1 MSQTPLAPVIASS
14 VRMIPWTI
22 HGWRPTSV
30 TIQPASMA
38 MIASTPETAT
48 MRRNHTVWGKS
59 RFRHQEIP
67 NQSPRKIIPVPIPT
81 IASKARCR
89 SVFAGGRSSSGTES
103 SPITSV
109 SVLQPTRNESSP
121 GIPIPNLTPSSVQ
134 IPPMY
139 SVTCVS
145 VSSTHSIAAN
155 LIGWCSAISRAA
167 VSPTKNWIGARIEA
181 TVSGISSPRRWWRSR
196 RPRSIPTAYTE
207 ATRKAVTR

>member
-67 NQSPRKIIPVPIPT
+67 SQIPRRIIPVPIPT
-81 IASKARCR
+81 IASKDRCR
-89 SVFAGGRSSSGTES
+89 SVFAGGRSSAGTES

-109 SVLQPTRNESSP
+109 SVLKPTRNESSP
-121 GIPIPNLTPSSVQ
+121 GIPMPHLTPSSVQ
-134 IPPMY
+134 MPAD
-139 SVTCVS
+139 VLG
-145 VSSTHSIAAN
+145 HIACGLLDA
-155 LIGWCSAISRAA
+155 LHRRELDRLVLGDL
-167 VSPTKNWIGARIEA
+167 ARGGVADEELD
-181 TVSGISSPRRWWRSR
+181 RRQDR
-196 RPRSIPTAYTE
+196 RR
-207 ATRKAVTR
+207 R